1 MAKIEAIIPFILHFE
16 AGVNKKYLGLP
27 NEQIFEIAKKT
38 GFANDPVDAGGA
50 TMCGVT
56 LNTFK
61 AYCRKNGF
69 TDSSVRSLRNMKYE
83 TWLDIIK
90 TLFWDKWKADEIK
103 DQSVANA
110 VVDWS
115 WVSGRYGITIPQRI
129 LGVAQDGIVGKKTIA
144 AINAKDPKEIFDA
157 VQKARLAYTDDI
169 IRSSIRRYE
178 NRIGRTASPQERKKY
193 TNLKYENGWKR
204 RINSIIYGGFVY
216 D

>member
-1 MAKIEAIIPFILHFE
+1 MADISKIIPFILHFE

-69 TDSSVRSLRNMKYE
+69 TDSSVRALRNMRYD

-90 TLFWDKWKADEIK
+90 TLFWDKWKADDIK
-103 DQSVANA
+103 S
-110 VVDWS
+110 
-115 WVSGRYGITIPQRI
+115 
-129 LGVAQDGIVGKKTIA
+129 K
-144 AINAKDPKEIFDA
+144 
-157 VQKARLAYTDDI
+157 
-169 IRSSIRRYE
+169 
-178 NRIGRTASPQERKKY
+178 
-193 TNLKYENGWKR
+193 
-204 RINSIIYGGFVY
+204 
-216 D
+216 

>member
-1 MAKIEAIIPFILHFE
+1 MADIGKIIPFILHFE

-61 AYCRKNGF
+61 VYCRKNGF
-69 TDSSVRSLRNMKYE
+69 TDSSIRALRNMKYE

-157 VQKARLAYTDDI
+157 VQKARLVYTDDI

-204 RINSIIYGGFVY
+204 RINSIIYGGFIY

>member
-157 VQKARLAYTDDI
+157 VQKARLVYTDDI

-178 NRIGRTASPQERKKY
+178 NRIGRTATPQERKKY

-204 RINSIIYGGFVY
+204 RINSIIYGGFIY

>member
-1 MAKIEAIIPFILHFE
+1 MR
-16 AGVNKKYLGLP
+16 Y
-27 NEQIFEIAKKT
+27 
-38 GFANDPVDAGGA
+38 D
-50 TMCGVT
+50 
-56 LNTFK
+56 
-61 AYCRKNGF
+61 
-69 TDSSVRSLRNMKYE
+69 

-110 VVDWS
+110 VVDWN
-115 WVSGRYGITIPQRI
+115 WASGRYGITIPQRI

-157 VQKARLAYTDDI
+157 VQKARP
-169 IRSSIRRYE
+169 
-178 NRIGRTASPQERKKY
+178 PQERKKY

-204 RINSIIYGGFVY
+204 RINSIIYGGFIY

>member
-1 MAKIEAIIPFILHFE
+1 MADINKIVPFILYFE
-16 AGVNKKYLGLP
+16 AGVGRKYLNLP
-27 NEQIFEIAKKT
+27 NEQIFERAKLS
-38 GFANDPVDAGGA
+38 GFANDPVDSGGA

-61 AYCRKNGF
+61 AYCRKNGIN
-69 TDSSVRSLRNMKYE
+69 DSSLRALKNMSYKI
-83 TWLDIIK
+83 WLDIIK
-90 TLFWDKWKADEIK
+90 TLFWDKWRADEIEN
-103 DQSVANA
+103 QSVANA
-110 VVDWS
+110 VVDWN
-115 WVSGRYGITIPQRI
+115 WASGRYGITIPQRI

-157 VQKARLAYTDDI
+157 VQKARIAYTDDI

-204 RINSIIYGGFVY
+204 RINSIIYGGFIY

>member
-1 MAKIEAIIPFILHFE
+1 MAKVESIVPFILKWE
-16 AGVNKKYLGLP
+16 TGTTGIGLT
-27 NEQIFEIAKKT
+27 NEQLFEKAKLK
-38 GFANDPVDAGGA
+38 GLANDPDDLGGA

-56 LNTFK
+56 LATF
-61 AYCRKNGF
+61 AEYCRRKGYPRP
-69 TDSSVRSLRNMKYE
+69 TIVRLKAIKYKE
-83 TWLDIIK
+83 WLEILK
-90 TLFWDKWKADEIK
+90 TMFWDKWKADEIK

-115 WVSGRYGITIPQRI
+115 WASGRYGITIPQRI

-144 AINAKDPKEIFDA
+144 ALNAQDPKAFFES

-169 IRSSIRRYE
+169 IQSSIRRYE

-204 RINSIIYGGFVY
+204 RINSIIYGGFSY